1 MDIEEEDTSVIMASK
16 GVIVAALGG
25 NAILQSHEKG
35 SFEEQYGHVRHT
47 SEQLY
52 RIWEAGYTLVVTHG
66 NGPQAGNLL
75 IQQEE
80 AVAQVPAQTLHCV
93 GAMTQGQVGYMLQ
106 QTLQNVFAEHGKDVP
121 VATIVTQVLV
131 NEGDADFQ
139 SPSKAVGP
147 FYTKAQAEEL
157 HRTKGYV
164 VRQVNPT
171 GERSWRR
178 VVASPEPIAI
188 VEAEAIKK
196 LIKAGVVVICS
207 GGGGVP
213 VCKTKDGLKGID
225 AVIDKDKAGN
235 VLAQMIKA
243 DYLLVLTDV
252 EHAVINF
259 HKPNQAILKSMTV
272 DQMED
277 LFDEGHFLRGSMGP
291 KVQACMRFVKAGG
304 KRAFI
309 TSLDKAVDGLDGKTG
324 TIINPSLLSV
334 LHAGPAKPQL
344 RGRSFLK
351 ELDFTPPEL
360 QHLLELSAQL
370 KKEKKDG
377 TEKPLLNGKN
387 IVLLFEKD
395 STRTRC
401 AFESACYDQGAHC
414 TYIGPSGSQMGSKET
429 MADTAR
435 VLGRMYDGIE
445 YRGFSQH
452 IVEELAKHAGVP
464 VWNGLTD
471 EFHPTQTLADF
482 LTMHEHSPGK
492 ALKDIKFVFMGDT
505 RNNVARSLFI
515 GGAKMGMDVR
525 LCGPASLH
533 PEAAFVAQCA
543 EVAKTT
549 GAKLLVTDNVEL
561 GVSGVDFIY
570 TDVWVS
576 MGEPVEKWQERIVL
590 LKPYIVSMAL
600 LKASKNPH
608 VKFMHCLPSFHNKDT
623 KVGKQIFDKFALD
636 GIEVTEEVFESPHSI
651 VFDQAENRLHTI
663 KAVMV
668 ATLSS

>member
-1 MDIEEEDTSVIMASK
+1 MVSK

-80 AVAQVPAQTLHCV
+80 AVAQVPAQNLHCV

-121 VATIVTQVLV
+121 VATIITQVLV
-131 NEGDADFQ
+131 SENDPDFQ
-139 SPSKAVGP
+139 ASSKAVGP
-147 FYTKAQAEEL
+147 FYTKEQAEEL

-164 VRQVNPT
+164 IRQVNPT
-171 GERSWRR
+171 GARSWRR
-178 VVASPEPIAI
+178 VVASPEPIGI
-188 VEAEAIKK
+188 VEAEAVKR
-196 LIKAGVVVICS
+196 LINSGVVTICS
-207 GGGGVP
+207 GGGGIP
-213 VCKTKDGLKGID
+213 VFKTRDGLKGID

-235 VLAQMIKA
+235 ILAQMIKA
-243 DYLLVLTDV
+243 DYLLILTDV
-252 EHAVINF
+252 EHVLINF
-259 HKPNQAILKSMTV
+259 HKPNQVTLKKVTV

-277 LFDEGHFLRGSMGP
+277 YFDEGHFLRGSMGP
-291 KVQACMRFVKAGG
+291 KVQACVRFVKAGG
-304 KRAFI
+304 KKAVI
-309 TSLDKAVDGLDGKTG
+309 TSLERAVEGLNELTG
-324 TIINPSLLSV
+324 TTIIPSALSV
-334 LHAGPAKPQL
+334 LAAPAPKTVSL
-344 RGRSFLK
+344 YGRSFLK
-351 ELDFTPPEL
+351 EFDFTPEEL
-360 QHLLELSAQL
+360 QHLLELSSQL
-370 KKEKKDG
+370 KKMKKDG
-377 TEKPLLNGKN
+377 CEQQLLREKNV
-387 IVLLFEKD
+387 VLLFEKD

-401 AFESACYDQGAHC
+401 AFESASYDQGAHC

-429 MADTAR
+429 MRDTAR

-452 IVEELAKHAGVP
+452 IVEELAKYAGVP

-482 LTMHEHSPGK
+482 LTMKEHCPHK
-492 ALKDIKFVFMGDT
+492 ALKDIRYVFMGDT

-525 LCGPASLH
+525 LCGPKSLH
-533 PEAAFVAQCA
+533 PDPAFIAQCQ

-549 GAKLLVTDNVEL
+549 GAKLTVTESVEQ
-561 GVSGVDFIY
+561 GVNAVDYIY

-576 MGEPVEKWQERIVL
+576 MGEPVEKWQERITL
-590 LKPYIVSMAL
+590 LKPYIVSMDML
-600 LKASKNPH
+600 RASKNPE

-623 KVGKQIFDKFALD
+623 KVGKQIYDKFALD
-636 GIEVTEEVFESPHSI
+636 GIEVTEEVFESRHSI

-668 ATLSS
+668 ATLTH